1 MAQFLYIS
9 LSCPN
14 RNFRPAELRIIM
26 NISTFNAFKSRN
38 YRLYFTGQS
47 ISLIGTWM
55 QKTAVSWVIY
65 EKTHSNFM
73 LGLTLFASLFPSF
86 IFSFIGG
93 VAADRY
99 NRFKLLLLTQFASMI
114 QAILL
119 TLLIF
124 FRNYSVWE
132 IIALSALLGLINAFD
147 VPARQSLVYE
157 MVEDKA
163 DLPNA
168 LALNSSMVNL
178 SRLIGPGIAGLAL
191 EKFGNDICFGLNA
204 VSFIAVIGSLLMM
217 RLPKYKVVAHTKN
230 VIGEL
235 KEGFQY
241 IKKTPSISLVLIML
255 ALMSLL
261 VLPFSTLIPVYAKD
275 IFKGTAS
282 TFGVIDSVIGLG
294 AFCGAIFL
302 ASLKPGRNLR
312 KILAINTL
320 IFGAGLILFSHTT
333 YYPIALVFAAV
344 SGFGMMSQ
352 VTISNTLIQT
362 TVDPNMRGRVISVY
376 AMAFFGMQPLG
387 GLLIG
392 YLSQLIGTPD
402 TVMIQGVIAFVI
414 GLLLLRFLKKAKE
427 RKRLEMEESISER
440 ESLIKPVAGL

>member
-1 MAQFLYIS
+1 MK
-9 LSCPN
+9 
-14 RNFRPAELRIIM
+14 
-26 NISTFNAFKSRN
+26 ISTFNAFKSRN
-38 YRLYFTGQS
+38 YRLYFGGQS

-65 EKTHSNFM
+65 SETHSKFM

-86 IFSFIGG
+86 IFSFLGG
-93 VAADRY
+93 VASDRY
-99 NRFKLLLLTQFASMI
+99 NRYKLLLITQVASMI
-114 QAILL
+114 QAVLL

-124 FRNYSVWE
+124 FRHYSVWE

-157 MVEDKA
+157 MVDDKA

-178 SRLIGPGIAGLAL
+178 SRLIGPGLAGLAL
-191 EKFGNDICFGLNA
+191 EKFGDDICFGLNA

-217 RLPKYKVVAHTKN
+217 KLPKYMAKPGTKN
-230 VIGEL
+230 VVEEL
-235 KEGFQY
+235 KEGFAY
-241 IKKTPSISLVLIML
+241 IKKTPSISIILMML
-255 ALMSLL
+255 ALISLT

-294 AFCGAIFL
+294 AFSGAIFL

-320 IFGAGLILFSHTT
+320 IFGLGLILFSHTT
-333 YYPIALVFAAV
+333 YYPIALVFATI

-352 VTISNTLIQT
+352 ITISNTLIQT
-362 TVDPNMRGRVISVY
+362 TVDPSMRGRVISFY

-387 GLLIG
+387 GLLVGGI
-392 YLSQLIGTPD
+392 SQWIGTPD
-402 TVMIQGVIAFVI
+402 TVLLEGAIALII
-414 GLLLLRFLKKAKE
+414 GAFLYRKLRKDEIKNT
-427 RKRLEMEESISER
+427 S
-440 ESLIKPVAGL
+440 IKPEINQFELEKV